1 VKTLIDHNLDWRISD
16 QLSGHEV
23 RTALEMAWD
32 TLKNALLTEA
42 EKVRVLRINHLRQGI
57 KDQQTMKGRSIA
69 VVVIRAPNN
78 RLETHLTMISQIAQ
92 IVTVV
97 SSHRGIS
104 LRDEASARGYR
115 RSVDIVFDYRYK
127 SRSIYE
133 SCNNR

>member
-1 VKTLIDHNLDWRISD
+1 
-16 QLSGHEV
+16 
-23 RTALEMAWD
+23 MAWD
-32 TLKNALLTEA
+32 TLKNGALLTEA
-42 EKVRVLRINHLRQGI
+42 EKFGFSVLITSDKGI

-78 RLETHLTMISQIAQ
+78 RLETHVTMISQIAQ

>member
-1 VKTLIDHNLDWRISD
+1 
-16 QLSGHEV
+16 
-23 RTALEMAWD
+23 MAWD

-42 EKVRVLRINHLRQGI
+42 EKVRALRINHLRQGV

-78 RLETHLTMISQIAQ
+78 RLETHVTMISQIAQ